1 MAGDDLILTKD
12 LGLTPEEEKELQEIW
27 ADPEVKL
34 KFMLKIKDLIDQYNL
49 YKKDLQSIAE
59 IKAKILN
66 IK

>member
-49 YKKDLQSIAE
+49 HKKNLRNIAE
-59 IKAKILN
+59 IKARIL
-66 IK
+66 KME